1 MELAAFVFMIGV
13 TSQSEVLLV
22 ETASIADSL
31 DIAKSIAQ
39 ALALGN
45 QPYLADSVPRVQ
57 AVPALTAARPATA
70 KQNAPPLLVA
80 AALALL

>member
-1 MELAAFVFMIGV
+1 MELAAFVLIIGV

-31 DIAKSIAQ
+31 DIAQSIAQ

-80 AALALL
+80 AALVLL